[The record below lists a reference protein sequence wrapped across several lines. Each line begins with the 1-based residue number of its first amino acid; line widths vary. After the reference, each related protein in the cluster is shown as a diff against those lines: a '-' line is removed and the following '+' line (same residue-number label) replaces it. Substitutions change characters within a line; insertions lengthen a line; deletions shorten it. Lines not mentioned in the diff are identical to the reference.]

1 MNRKSGRRMLAA
13 GISVSLLTLAAL
25 AAPQSALAWSDDI
38 IRNCTEDYFAY
49 CKEHSPES
57 AELRYCMEAHRN
69 QISKQCVKALINA
82 GEVPKKYLAN
92 VPQSQQKK

>member
-1 MNRKSGRRMLAA
+1 MTFSFDRRLLASA
-13 GISVSLLTLAAL
+13 TAAAALLAVSLASSGAAR
-25 AAPQSALAWSDDI
+25 AWSEDI

-57 AELRYCMEAHRN
+57 AELRYCMEAHRTK
-69 QISKQCVKALINA
+69 ISKQCVKALVDA

-92 VPQSQQKK
+92 VPQSQPKK

>member
-1 MNRKSGRRMLAA
+1 MICLFDRRRLASAAAAVALLMGGLA
-13 GISVSLLTLAAL
+13 GTG
-25 AAPQSALAWSDDI
+25 SARAWSEDI

-57 AELRYCMEAHRN
+57 AELRSCMEAHRN
-69 QISKQCVKALINA
+69 KISKQCVKALIDA

>member
-1 MNRKSGRRMLAA
+1 MTISFDRRLLSSATAA
-13 GISVSLLTLAAL
+13 AALLTVSLAGSGAAR
-25 AAPQSALAWSDDI
+25 AWSEDI

-57 AELRYCMEAHRN
+57 TELRYCMEAHRT
-69 QISKQCVKALINA
+69 QISKQCVKALIDA

>member
-1 MNRKSGRRMLAA
+1 MIVLFDRRWLASGAIAVAVLTGSLASS
-13 GISVSLLTLAAL
+13 GAA
-25 AAPQSALAWSDDI
+25 QAWSEDI

-69 QISKQCVKALINA
+69 KISKQCVKALIDA

-92 VPQSQQKK
+92 VPQSQPKK

>member
-1 MNRKSGRRMLAA
+1 MICLFSRRMLASA
-13 GISVSLLTLAAL
+13 PAAAALLTMSLAGL
-25 AAPQSALAWSDDI
+25 GSAHAWSEDI

-57 AELRYCMEAHRN
+57 ADLRYCMEAHRN
-69 QISKQCVKALINA
+69 KISKQCVKALIDA